1 MSSPKLCLLVTS
13 SVTATTFLG
22 GYLNDLKQDGWDV
35 TLICSDGPGLP
46 ALIEENGVGF
56 EALRMAREPSPLRD
70 LVSVYQAW
78 RLLRRLRP
86 EVVVYATPKA
96 SLVGA
101 LAGRLAGVP
110 RRIYELWGLRLET
123 ATGVRRKIFGALES
137 LTARLSTSV
146 VANSRSLADRARDL
160 RVDGRRA
167 IVVLGEGSSHG
178 VDAER
183 FHPGVRTEPLRGN
196 DGTEVSSDRG
206 PVIGFIGRLH
216 PDKGL
221 ETLLEALN
229 LVFAAGGHFQ
239 FVLVGEDEGA
249 IDEIEIE
256 RLSQR
261 LPVHLV
267 GHMDDVRP
275 ALATM
280 DILVLPS
287 RREGFPNVVL
297 EAAAMQVPSIVSDA
311 TGCRDSVVDRDTGL
325 IVPVDD
331 AVALAGAIEELL
343 NNEAL
348 RIRMGEDARERIL
361 ADFSATEVRLA
372 HSRFWRSEC
381 VQPSEPRA

>member
-229 LVFAAGGHFQ
+229 LVFAAGNHFQ

-275 ALATM
+275 ALAAM